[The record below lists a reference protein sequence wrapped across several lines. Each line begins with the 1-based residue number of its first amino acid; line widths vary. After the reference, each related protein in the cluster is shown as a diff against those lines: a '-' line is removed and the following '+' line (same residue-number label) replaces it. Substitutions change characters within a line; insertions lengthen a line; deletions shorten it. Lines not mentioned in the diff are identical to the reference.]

1 MFKISFILFLIF
13 LPIAFKN
20 KINTLFKTMGEM
32 EDITN
37 KMEDITNKIQK
48 IKLNG
53 NQKNQPTGVTKK
65 RNVPGFKRR
74 RSKSPKSPKRTKG
87 DTSPDL
93 LDLNKMNIHFGK
105 KTVKVKQVG
114 LTPEEYTIKL
124 STIPNAGNGAFAN
137 IPLPK
142 GTVLGAY
149 KGKKLSKSAYER
161 LADDSYVWELSSR
174 HGPVYM
180 DGKNPKLS
188 NWLRF
193 LNDSRDRRIN
203 VEPYQ
208 YRQNIYYRTIKSIK
222 PGQELFVSYGDHYW

>member
-1 MFKISFILFLIF
+1 
-13 LPIAFKN
+13 
-20 KINTLFKTMGEM
+20 MGE
-32 EDITN
+32 
-37 KMEDITNKIQK
+37 MEDITNKIQK

-53 NQKNQPTGVTKK
+53 LKKNLKPGVARKNGK
-65 RNVPGFKRR
+65 YIRR
-74 RSKSPKSPKRTKG
+74 RPSSRSPSRSPKKTKLLSL
-87 DTSPDL
+87 SPDEL
-93 LDLNKMNIHFGK
+93 QFEKISLGFGK
-105 KTVKVKQVG
+105 RKATKVKQVG
-114 LTPEEYTIKL
+114 LKPEEYTIAV

-137 IPLPK
+137 IALSK

-208 YRQNIYYRTIKSIK
+208 YRQNIYYRTIRSIK
-222 PGQELFVSYGDHYW
+222 PGQELFVSYGDYYW